1 MRNESELP
9 KDDRS
14 DKRSRHDDRFARIL
28 VGLSMAPAPDAVLRG
43 RWGQARTDVMASL
56 AKAIDDP
63 VVVVSGP
70 PGSGKTT
77 AVHALLVGRHTAY
90 CDMTHAQPKDVF
102 RLVYQSWFRGTGEW
116 YPELMRYAGT
126 SSNPTSWIVLD
137 SVDGLSAHIMR
148 RLTALTSS
156 GIIRLV
162 IVGRE
167 PRLELPQPPQVVFPV
182 VGREPGLELPRPP
195 QVAFPAWDA
204 VDAHRAVWDRL
215 VGTCLFAFPPEAQK
229 WCVASGLGEFGDL
242 VVVIQTCVDAVHA
255 TTRRD
260 GRAVTFEDV
269 PRSGYLALQEQQR
282 QFVLLDSAAKLF
294 LYAVL
299 REHDVADRQTAC
311 DLTAMRRT
319 MAAET
324 GGDERFFGMADAMQM
339 LAARR
344 RSVADF
350 QSTCIAAGL
359 MCPQSHLFTPETAA
373 RFIPLAEARGIG
385 LDMASGQHLAQT
397 LAEHPAL
404 LGDSHGWHLAATPA
418 HPRTPAL
425 KLDDSAPYVYTQL
438 LRDLRQVQREV
449 TRFVRLTSVIVRV
462 GWARLIEQFRAVSAP
477 HPDPRTG
484 VLSDLYELYPMTHD
498 SENRATLRATIE
510 RLRTQDSF
518 RRALHLFRRD
528 RTRLTPN
535 NCELLCAQLVE
546 AGLVSDGE
554 SRPLELIG
562 RPEPPSVWTQSGIQ
576 PGPGCVSARRARY
589 GPRRMFQLL
598 ISRDRLHRM
607 FATCPSDPTRLD
619 YCEHPV
625 PPDLWCRAR
634 ACKLVR
640 RRNGVVCADSDT
652 SDSDV
657 GDDEDSEEDPAPV
670 PAPLPRFKPGRDSKG
685 MTEDD
690 VLLISDVG
698 NPYLHPDREL
708 VRRTL
713 LERVRAV
720 YRPAYRPASLI

>member
-1 MRNESELP
+1 
-9 KDDRS
+9 
-14 DKRSRHDDRFARIL
+14 
-28 VGLSMAPAPDAVLRG
+28 
-43 RWGQARTDVMASL
+43 
-56 AKAIDDP
+56 
-63 VVVVSGP
+63 
-70 PGSGKTT
+70 
-77 AVHALLVGRHTAY
+77 
-90 CDMTHAQPKDVF
+90 
-102 RLVYQSWFRGTGEW
+102 
-116 YPELMRYAGT
+116 
-126 SSNPTSWIVLD
+126 
-137 SVDGLSAHIMR
+137 
-148 RLTALTSS
+148 
-156 GIIRLV
+156 
-162 IVGRE
+162 
-167 PRLELPQPPQVVFPV
+167 
-182 VGREPGLELPRPP
+182 
-195 QVAFPAWDA
+195 
-204 VDAHRAVWDRL
+204 
-215 VGTCLFAFPPEAQK
+215 
-229 WCVASGLGEFGDL
+229 L

-260 GRAVTFEDV
+260 GRAVTLEDV

-299 REHDVADRQTAC
+299 RETDVADRQTAC

-324 GGDERFFGMADAMQM
+324 GGDERFFGIADAMQM
-339 LAARR
+339 LDARR

-373 RFIPLAEARGIG
+373 RFIPLAEARGVG
-385 LDMASGQHLAQT
+385 LDMASGQHLART

-404 LGDSHGWHLAATPA
+404 LGESHGWHLAATPA

-425 KLDDSAPYVYTQL
+425 KLDDSAPYIYTQL
-438 LRDLRQVQREV
+438 LQGLRQAQREV
-449 TRFVRLTSVIVRV
+449 TRFVRLTSVSVRV
-462 GWARLIEQFRAVSAP
+462 GWERLIEQFLAVSAP
-477 HPDPRTG
+477 HTDPRTG
-484 VLSDLYELYPMTHD
+484 VLSDLYELYPMTHE
-498 SENRATLRATIE
+498 SENRATLRATID
-510 RLRTQDSF
+510 RLRTHDSF

-535 NCELLCAQLVE
+535 KCELLCAQLVE
-546 AGLVSDGE
+546 AGFVSDGE

-562 RPEPPSVWTQSGIQ
+562 RPEPPSVWTQSTS
-576 PGPGCVSARRARY
+576 PDPSCVSARRARY

-607 FATCPSDPTRLD
+607 FATCPSDPTQLD

-634 ACKLVR
+634 ACKLAR
-640 RRNGVVCADSDT
+640 RRHGVVCADSDT

-657 GDDEDSEEDPAPV
+657 GDGEDSEDDPAPG
-670 PAPLPRFKPGRDSKG
+670 PAPLPRVKPGRDPNPTQG

-708 VRRTL
+708 VLRTL

-720 YRPAYRPASLI
+720 YRPASLI